1 MYYRDTI
8 IAGRTKLIAL
18 RAVTRTYI
26 KGEKRKPRMNPTPE
40 AVARTNFRN
49 AVKMLTAKLNHNF
62 VPGDYHLTLT
72 YEKVKA
78 PADAKKCLDNF
89 IRKVR
94 SACKKEDVVL
104 KWVAVTEYKQHRI
117 HHHLVISGIDVDTLD
132 RCWKYGRINVAP
144 LDPSGNYHRL
154 EEYCHPGNPQG
165 KNIEQASIGRNQT
178 AEGILC

>member
-26 KGEKRKPRMNPTPE
+26 KGEKRKPKMNPTPE

-94 SACKKEDVVL
+94 SACKKEGVVL

-132 RCWKYGRINVAP
+132 RCWKYGRINNEV
-144 LDPSGNYHRL
+144 
-154 EEYCHPGNPQG
+154 
-165 KNIEQASIGRNQT
+165 
-178 AEGILC
+178 

>member
-1 MYYRDTI
+1 
-8 IAGRTKLIAL
+8 
-18 RAVTRTYI
+18 
-26 KGEKRKPRMNPTPE
+26 MNPTPE

-94 SACKKEDVVL
+94 SACKKEGVVL

-154 EEYCHPGNPQG
+154 AEYLLKETEETFRPGRKSQQAKIQLQQEYCHPGNPQG
-165 KNIEQASIGRNQT
+165 KNIEQAGMGRNQT